1 SNKQAGGM
9 YRDLS
14 TGAIASRRSG
24 DASDGM
30 TALAAQIDRLKSRL
44 RLAVV
49 FAGNKEAPG
58 AVVYASRNTR
68 SWKSYEAVAADIA
81 DSLRRLGFEHVQ
93 LLPDDAHL
101 RARLRRDGI
110 HMCWLNTGGIQ
121 GYNPTAHAP
130 AMLEMLRV
138 PYVGHASLAASPLDN
153 KHAFKRGLTAAGL
166 PTAPFM
172 TWHMARGPFR
182 PEINS
187 RFHRAFGDYAG
198 PFVVKPVSGR
208 ASLHVHVVDAAA
220 GLPQAVEEGY
230 CATENVVMIEK
241 YLAGR
246 EFCIAVAGRVVSR
259 SRQLERL
266 ASPFTFSAIERV
278 LAADEQIFTS
288 MDVRPI
294 TGERCRSVDAEAD
307 AD

>member
-1 SNKQAGGM
+1 M

-81 DSLRRLGFEHVQ
+81 DALRRLGFAHVQ

-101 RARLRRDGI
+101 DERLRRDGI

-130 AMLEMLRV
+130 ATLEMLGV
-138 PYVGHASLAASPLDN
+138 PYVGHDSLAASTLDN
-153 KHAFKRGLTAAGL
+153 KHAF
-166 PTAPFM
+166 
-172 TWHMARGPFR
+172 
-182 PEINS
+182 
-187 RFHRAFGDYAG
+187 
-198 PFVVKPVSGR
+198 
-208 ASLHVHVVDAAA
+208 
-220 GLPQAVEEGY
+220 
-230 CATENVVMIEK
+230 
-241 YLAGR
+241 
-246 EFCIAVAGRVVSR
+246 
-259 SRQLERL
+259 
-266 ASPFTFSAIERV
+266 
-278 LAADEQIFTS
+278 
-288 MDVRPI
+288 
-294 TGERCRSVDAEAD
+294 
-307 AD
+307 